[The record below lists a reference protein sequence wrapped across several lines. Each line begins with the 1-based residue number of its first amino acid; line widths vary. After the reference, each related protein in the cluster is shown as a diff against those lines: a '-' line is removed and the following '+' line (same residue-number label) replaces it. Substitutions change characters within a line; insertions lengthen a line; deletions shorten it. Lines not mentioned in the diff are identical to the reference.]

1 MIEQTM
7 KKVIL
12 LSVMLVASMA
22 ISAQTKIVPQ
32 MKKGLK
38 KVYATT
44 ATVSVGGQK
53 DVKMSSETK
62 YTVTEANADGYVVDM
77 VVTSFATDADVND
90 VAGQMISATQEMMK
104 DVNVRLQ
111 TNKDGQVVGIKNYAE
126 VKKQIDAFGAKIV
139 DKLMESVP
147 QLSQVMSKDALKQ
160 QIQESVNEQA
170 LIRSLKEADGV
181 LMLNGKTPMTG
192 AQEEYV
198 NEKGVKMKRMYFVNG
213 KSIVTN
219 GSANITKD
227 ELKAMIIEQVEKTM
241 PAQAEIV
248 KQNID
253 QLLSSGMLKVDI
265 KETST
270 YEMGDDSWVKSV
282 KTESNSEF
290 VGTKTV
296 VKSET
301 VCK

>member
-1 MIEQTM
+1 M

-12 LSVMLVASMA
+12 LSVMLMASMA

-44 ATVSVGGQK
+44 ATVSVGGRK

-147 QLSQVMSKDALKQ
+147 QLSEVMSKDALKQ

-192 AQEEYV
+192 AQEEYI

>member
-1 MIEQTM
+1 M

-53 DVKMSSETK
+53 DVKMTSETK

-147 QLSQVMSKDALKQ
+147 QLSQLMSKDALKQ

>member
-1 MIEQTM
+1 M

-12 LSVMLVASMA
+12 LSVMLMASMA

-53 DVKMSSETK
+53 DVKMTSETK

-147 QLSQVMSKDALKQ
+147 QLSEVMSKDALKQ

>member
-1 MIEQTM
+1 M

-192 AQEEYV
+192 AQEEYI

-270 YEMGDDSWVKSV
+270 YEMGDDSWAKSV

>member
-1 MIEQTM
+1 M

-12 LSVMLVASMA
+12 LSVMLMASMA

-53 DVKMSSETK
+53 DVKMTSETK

-241 PAQAEIV
+241 PAQADIV

>member
-1 MIEQTM
+1 M

-12 LSVMLVASMA
+12 LSVMLMASMA

-53 DVKMSSETK
+53 DVKMTSETK

-253 QLLSSGMLKVDI
+253 QLLSTGMLKVDI

>member
-1 MIEQTM
+1 M
-7 KKVIL
+7 KKVFL

-77 VVTSFATDADVND
+77 MVTSFATDADVND

-147 QLSQVMSKDALKQ
+147 QLSEVMSKDALKQ

>member
-1 MIEQTM
+1 M

-12 LSVMLVASMA
+12 LRVMLVASMA

-147 QLSQVMSKDALKQ
+147 QLSEVMSKDALKQ

>member
-1 MIEQTM
+1 M
-7 KKVIL
+7 

-192 AQEEYV
+192 AQEEYI

-253 QLLSSGMLKVDI
+253 QLLSTGMLKVDI

>member
-1 MIEQTM
+1 M

-111 TNKDGQVVGIKNYAE
+111 TNMDGQVVGIKNYAE

-147 QLSQVMSKDALKQ
+147 QLSEVMSKDALKQ

>member
-1 MIEQTM
+1 M

-147 QLSQVMSKDALKQ
+147 QLSEVMSKDALKQ

-227 ELKAMIIEQVEKTM
+227 ELKKMIIEQVEKTM

>member
-1 MIEQTM
+1 M

-147 QLSQVMSKDALKQ
+147 QLSEVMSKDALKQ

-290 VGTKTV
+290 VGTKAV

>member
-1 MIEQTM
+1 M

>member
-1 MIEQTM
+1 
-7 KKVIL
+7 
-12 LSVMLVASMA
+12 MLVASMA

>member
-1 MIEQTM
+1 M

-12 LSVMLVASMA
+12 LSVMLMGSIA

-147 QLSQVMSKDALKQ
+147 RLSQVMSKDALKQ

>member
-1 MIEQTM
+1 M

-12 LSVMLVASMA
+12 LSVMLMASMA

-53 DVKMSSETK
+53 DVKMTSETK

-213 KSIVTN
+213 KRIVTN

>member
-1 MIEQTM
+1 M
-7 KKVIL
+7 
-12 LSVMLVASMA
+12 LSVMLMASMA

-77 VVTSFATDADVND
+77 MVTSFATDADVND

-253 QLLSSGMLKVDI
+253 QLLSTGMLKVDI

>member
-1 MIEQTM
+1 M

-147 QLSQVMSKDALKQ
+147 QLSEVMSKDALKQ

-270 YEMGDDSWVKSV
+270 YEMGDDLWVKSV

>member
-1 MIEQTM
+1 M
-7 KKVIL
+7 KKVFL

-53 DVKMSSETK
+53 DVKMTSETK

-77 VVTSFATDADVND
+77 MVTSFATDADVND

>member
-1 MIEQTM
+1 M

-12 LSVMLVASMA
+12 LSVMLMASMA

-77 VVTSFATDADVND
+77 VVTSFATDADAND

-147 QLSQVMSKDALKQ
+147 QLSEVMSKDALKQ

>member
-1 MIEQTM
+1 M

-12 LSVMLVASMA
+12 LSVMLMASMA

-62 YTVTEANADGYVVDM
+62 YTVTEANADGYVVYM
-77 VVTSFATDADVND
+77 MVTSFATDADVND

-253 QLLSSGMLKVDI
+253 QLLSTGMLKVDI

>member
-1 MIEQTM
+1 M
-7 KKVIL
+7 KKVFL
-12 LSVMLVASMA
+12 LSVLIVICMA

-44 ATVSVGGQK
+44 ATVSVSGRK
-53 DVKMSSETK
+53 DVVMTTETK
-62 YTVTEANADGYVVDM
+62 YTVTEANADGYVVDLEM
-77 VVTSFATDADVND
+77 TNFATDADVND
-90 VAGQMISATQEMMK
+90 IAGQMISATQEMMK
-104 DVNVRLQ
+104 NVNVRLQ
-111 TNKDGQVVGIKNYAE
+111 TNKDGQVVGIKNYPE
-126 VKKQIDAFGAKIV
+126 VKKQMDAYCTKIV

-147 QLSQVMSKDALKQ
+147 QLSEVMSKDNLKQ
-160 QIQESVNEQA
+160 QIQASVNEQV
-170 LIRSLKEADGV
+170 LIRSQKETDGV
-181 LMLNGKTPMTG
+181 LMLNGKTPVTG
-192 AQEEYV
+192 GQEEYV
-198 NEKGVKMKRMYFVNG
+198 SEKDVKMKRIYFVNG

-253 QLLSSGMLKVDI
+253 QLMSTGMLKVDI

-270 YEMGDDSWVKSV
+270 YELGDDMWVKSV

-290 VGTKTV
+290 VGIKTI

>member
-1 MIEQTM
+1 M

-12 LSVMLVASMA
+12 LSVMLMASMA

-181 LMLNGKTPMTG
+181 LMLNGKTPITG

-241 PAQAEIV
+241 PAQAEIA

>member
-1 MIEQTM
+1 M

-22 ISAQTKIVPQ
+22 ISAQMKIVPQ

-147 QLSQVMSKDALKQ
+147 QLSEVMSKDALKQ

>member
-1 MIEQTM
+1 M

-77 VVTSFATDADVND
+77 MVTSFATDADVND

-192 AQEEYV
+192 AQEEYI

>member
-1 MIEQTM
+1 M
-7 KKVIL
+7 

-53 DVKMSSETK
+53 DVKMTSETK

-77 VVTSFATDADVND
+77 MVTSFATDADVND

-147 QLSQVMSKDALKQ
+147 QLSEVMSKDALKQ

>member
-1 MIEQTM
+1 M
-7 KKVIL
+7 KKVFL
-12 LSVMLVASMA
+12 LSVLIVICMA

-44 ATVSVGGQK
+44 ATVSVSGRK
-53 DVKMSSETK
+53 DVVMTTETK
-62 YTVTEANADGYVVDM
+62 YTVTEANADGYVVDLEM
-77 VVTSFATDADVND
+77 TNFATDADVND
-90 VAGQMISATQEMMK
+90 IAGQMISATQEMMK
-104 DVNVRLQ
+104 NVNVRLQ
-111 TNKDGQVVGIKNYAE
+111 TNKDGQVVGIKNYPE
-126 VKKQIDAFGAKIV
+126 VKKQMDAYCTKIV

-147 QLSQVMSKDALKQ
+147 QLSEVMSKDNLKQ
-160 QIQESVNEQA
+160 QIQASVNEQV
-170 LIRSLKEADGV
+170 LIRSQKETDGV
-181 LMLNGKTPMTG
+181 LMLNGKTPVTG
-192 AQEEYV
+192 GQEEYV
-198 NEKGVKMKRMYFVNG
+198 SEKGVKMKRIYFVNG

-253 QLLSSGMLKVDI
+253 QLMSTGMLKVDI

-270 YEMGDDSWVKSV
+270 YELGDDMWVKSV

-290 VGTKTV
+290 VGIKTI

>member
-1 MIEQTM
+1 M

-147 QLSQVMSKDALKQ
+147 QLSEVMSKDALKQ

-192 AQEEYV
+192 AQEEYI

>member
-1 MIEQTM
+1 M

-44 ATVSVGGQK
+44 ATVSVG
-53 DVKMSSETK
+53 ETK

>member
-1 MIEQTM
+1 M
-7 KKVIL
+7 
-12 LSVMLVASMA
+12 ASMA

>member
-1 MIEQTM
+1 M
-7 KKVIL
+7 
-12 LSVMLVASMA
+12 ASMA

-147 QLSQVMSKDALKQ
+147 QLSEVMSKDALKQ

>member
-1 MIEQTM
+1 M

-270 YEMGDDSWVKSV
+270 YEMGNDSWVKSV

>member
-1 MIEQTM
+1 M

-12 LSVMLVASMA
+12 LSVMLMASMA

-53 DVKMSSETK
+53 DVKMTSETK

-270 YEMGDDSWVKSV
+270 YEMGNDSWVKSV

>member
-1 MIEQTM
+1 M

-12 LSVMLVASMA
+12 LSVMLMASMA

-77 VVTSFATDADVND
+77 MVTSFATDADVND

-282 KTESNSEF
+282 KMESNSEF

>member
-1 MIEQTM
+1 
-7 KKVIL
+7 
-12 LSVMLVASMA
+12 
-22 ISAQTKIVPQ
+22 
-32 MKKGLK
+32 
-38 KVYATT
+38 
-44 ATVSVGGQK
+44 VGGQK

-62 YTVTEANADGYVVDM
+62 YTVTEANADGYVEDM

>member
-1 MIEQTM
+1 M

-12 LSVMLVASMA
+12 LSVMLMASMA

-253 QLLSSGMLKVDI
+253 QLLSTGMLKVDI

>member
-1 MIEQTM
+1 M

-12 LSVMLVASMA
+12 LSVMLVVSMA

-53 DVKMSSETK
+53 DVKMTSETK

-253 QLLSSGMLKVDI
+253 QLLSTGMLKVDI

>member
-1 MIEQTM
+1 M

-192 AQEEYV
+192 AQEEYI

>member
-1 MIEQTM
+1 M

-44 ATVSVGGQK
+44 AMVSVGGQK

-147 QLSQVMSKDALKQ
+147 QLSEVMSKDALKQ

>member
-1 MIEQTM
+1 M
-7 KKVIL
+7 KKVFL
-12 LSVMLVASMA
+12 LSVLIVICMA

-44 ATVSVGGQK
+44 ATVSVSGRK
-53 DVKMSSETK
+53 DVVMTTETK
-62 YTVTEANADGYVVDM
+62 YTVTEANADGYVVDLEM
-77 VVTSFATDADVND
+77 TNFATDADVND
-90 VAGQMISATQEMMK
+90 IAGQMISATQEMMK
-104 DVNVRLQ
+104 NVNVRLQ
-111 TNKDGQVVGIKNYAE
+111 TNKDGQVMGIKNYPE
-126 VKKQIDAFGAKIV
+126 VKKQMDAYCTKIV

-147 QLSQVMSKDALKQ
+147 QLSEVMSKDNLKQ
-160 QIQESVNEQA
+160 QIQASVNEQV
-170 LIRSLKEADGV
+170 LIRSQKGTDGV
-181 LMLNGKTPMTG
+181 LMLNGKTPVTG
-192 AQEEYV
+192 GQEEYV
-198 NEKGVKMKRMYFVNG
+198 SEKGVKMKRIYFVNG
-213 KSIVTN
+213 KGIVTN

-253 QLLSSGMLKVDI
+253 QLMSTGMLKVDI

-270 YEMGDDSWVKSV
+270 YELGDDMWVKSV

-290 VGTKTV
+290 VGIKTI